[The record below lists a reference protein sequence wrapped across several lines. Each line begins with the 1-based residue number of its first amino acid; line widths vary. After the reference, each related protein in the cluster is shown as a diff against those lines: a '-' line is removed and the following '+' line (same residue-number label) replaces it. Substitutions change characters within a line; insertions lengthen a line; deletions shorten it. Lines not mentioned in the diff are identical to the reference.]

1 MPVFKAVNK
10 VYQKGSD
17 FRNLV
22 LYAANGKTGGENECG
37 AQGVLLG
44 DADSMYSQMEDVKK
58 YFRKE
63 DNRQALHYVLSFS
76 MEEMK
81 YIGTGEVLEIG
92 YHVAGYFFT
101 GWQTVFWVHDDTD
114 NLHIHFVVNGTSYE
128 DGRAFDMGPAG
139 LQEIKQYV
147 NVLGWHYYM
156 KSLPEE
162 ERREIMFKK
171 IGVMAEA

>member
-1 MPVFKAVNK
+1 MPVLKAVNK

-44 DADSMYSQMEDVKK
+44 DADSMYSQMEEVKK

-63 DNRQALHYVLSFS
+63 DKRQVLHYVLSFS

-81 YIGTGEVLEIG
+81 YIGTGEALEIG
-92 YHVAGYFFT
+92 YRVAGYFFT
-101 GWQTVFWVHDDTD
+101 GWQTVFWVHDDM
-114 NLHIHFVVNGTSYE
+114 N
-128 DGRAFDMGPAG
+128 
-139 LQEIKQYV
+139 
-147 NVLGWHYYM
+147 
-156 KSLPEE
+156 
-162 ERREIMFKK
+162 
-171 IGVMAEA
+171 